1 MDIEDVA
8 RLLPLFALGVALKYW
23 FFTPNIPMAIV
34 SVVVLFI
41 TCVISGVYNG

>member
-1 MDIEDVA
+1 MDKYEFT